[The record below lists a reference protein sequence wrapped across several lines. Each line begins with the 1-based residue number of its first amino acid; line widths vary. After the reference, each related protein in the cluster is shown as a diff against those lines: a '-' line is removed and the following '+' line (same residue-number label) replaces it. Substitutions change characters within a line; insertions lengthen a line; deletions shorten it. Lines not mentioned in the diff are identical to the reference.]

1 MRPMIQTNE
10 INEILNEVNVM
21 LSDVDAA
28 KCSPERELQLLK
40 SLMDMFQSYNIKT
53 ENLHLERTE
62 KGVFKL
68 TIGASDEETKEA

>member
-28 KCSPERELQLLK
+28 KCSPEHELQLFK
-40 SLMDMFQSYNIKT
+40 SLMDMFQSYNMKA

-62 KGVFKL
+62 KGAFKL
-68 TIGASDEETKEA
+68 IIGAPDGWQSQK